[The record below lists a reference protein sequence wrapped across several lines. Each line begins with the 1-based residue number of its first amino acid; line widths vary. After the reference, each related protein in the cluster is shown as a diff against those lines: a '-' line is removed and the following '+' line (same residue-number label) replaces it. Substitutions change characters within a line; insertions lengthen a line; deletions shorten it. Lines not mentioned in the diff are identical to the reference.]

1 LLIAPYSS
9 QIEITMDIKG
19 AGGTEGGVGRF
30 FLGLIMLIGGG
41 YLFLN
46 AIQVYNHFGLGYG
59 LFSLGG
65 FQVTSGF
72 VLIPFM
78 IGIGL
83 VFYNARNVIGWLL
96 IIASLVM
103 IVFGVITSMQFS
115 IRRLTLFELIMILVL
130 MVGGLGLFLSSLRK
144 LTR

>member
-1 LLIAPYSS
+1 
-9 QIEITMDIKG
+9 MDIKG

-46 AIQVYNHFGLGYG
+46 SIQVYNHFGLGYG
-59 LFSLGG
+59 LFSLGS
-65 FQVTSGF
+65 FQVTSGY

-78 IGIGL
+78 IGIGM
-83 VFYNARNVIGWLL
+83 VFYNARNVIGWVL

-130 MVGGLGLFLSSLRK
+130 MIGGLGLFLSSLRR
-144 LTR
+144 LSR